1 MTAIYKRELKTYFCG
16 MTGAIFT
23 AFLLLMAGIYTTA
36 YNLTVTYPNFEI
48 VISSIV
54 IIFLLIIPIIT
65 MRSFSEEMHSRTDQL
80 LYSLPM
86 KLSSVVLA
94 KYFALLTVLAVPVG
108 IMCLYPLLLS
118 FFGTVNFASAYGAIL
133 GFFLL
138 GAALIAIGMFLSS
151 LTESQVI
158 AAVLT
163 FGMFIL
169 VYLITSLT
177 SLIPTTASAS
187 LFAFVLAAVA
197 VGLILYLLTKNP
209 VISASVGGVLVLAT
223 LLVYLAKAS
232 LFEGAFQKVLAAIAL
247 FDRITPFVD
256 GLFDITSIVY
266 FLSVSALFVFFTV
279 QSMEKKRWA

>member
-23 AFLLLMAGIYTTA
+23 AFLLLMVGIYMTA
-36 YNLTVTYPNFEI
+36 YNLNFTYPNFEY
-48 VISSIV
+48 VISSVV

-65 MRSFSEEMHSRTDQL
+65 MRSFSEDMHARTDQL
-80 LYSLPM
+80 LYSLPL

-94 KYFALLTVLAVPVG
+94 KYFALLTVLAIPVG
-108 IMCLYPLLLS
+108 IMCLYPVILS
-118 FFGTVNFASAYGAIL
+118 FYGTVNFAAAYGSLL

-138 GAALIAIGMFLSS
+138 GAALMAIGMFLSS

-163 FGMFIL
+163 FGVFIL
-169 VYLITSLT
+169 VYLISSLT
-177 SLIPTTASAS
+177 TLIPTTASAS
-187 LFAFVLAAVA
+187 LFAFILAAVA
-197 VGLILYLLTKNP
+197 VGLILYMLTKS
-209 VISASVGGVLVLAT
+209 VVVSASVGGVLVLAT
-223 LLVYLAKAS
+223 LLVYIANAS
-232 LFEGAFQKVLAAIAL
+232 LFEGAFPAALEAIAL
-247 FDRITPFVD
+247 FDRLNPFIN

-266 FLSVSALFVFFTV
+266 FLSTAALFVFFTV

>member
-23 AFLLLMAGIYTTA
+23 AFLLLMVGIYMTA
-36 YNLTVTYPNFEI
+36 YNLNFTYPNFEY
-48 VISSIV
+48 VVSSVV

-65 MRSFSEEMHSRTDQL
+65 MRSFSEDMHSRTDQL
-80 LYSLPM
+80 LYSLPL

-94 KYFALLTVLAVPVG
+94 KYFALLTVLAIPVG
-108 IMCLYPLLLS
+108 IMCLYPLILS
-118 FFGTVNFASAYGAIL
+118 LYGTVNFAAAYGSLL

-163 FGMFIL
+163 FGVFIL

-177 SLIPTTASAS
+177 TLIPTTAGAS
-187 LFAFVLAAVA
+187 LFAFLLAAVA
-197 VGLILYLLTKNP
+197 VGLILYLLTKNV
-209 VISASVGGVLVLAT
+209 VISASAGGVLVLAT
-223 LLVYLAKAS
+223 LLVYLADAS
-232 LFEGAFQKVLAAIAL
+232 LFEGAFVKVLKAIAL
-247 FDRITPFVD
+247 FDRLNPFIN
-256 GLFDITSIVY
+256 GLFDVTSIVY
-266 FLSVSALFVFFTV
+266 FLSTAALFVFFTV

>member
-23 AFLLLMAGIYTTA
+23 AFLLLMVGIYMTA
-36 YNLTVTYPNFEI
+36 YNLNFTYPNFEY
-48 VISSIV
+48 VVSSVV

-65 MRSFSEEMHSRTDQL
+65 MRSFSEEMHTRTDQL

-94 KYFALLTVLAVPVG
+94 KYFALLTVLLIPVG
-108 IMCLYPLLLS
+108 IMCLYPVILS
-118 FFGTVNFASAYGAIL
+118 FYGTVNFAAAYGAVL

-138 GAALIAIGMFLSS
+138 GAALLAIGMFLSS

-163 FGMFIL
+163 FGVFIL
-169 VYLITSLT
+169 MYLINSLT
-177 SLIPTTASAS
+177 TLIPTTASAS
-187 LFAFVLAAVA
+187 LFAFVLAAIA
-197 VGLILYLLTKNP
+197 VGIILYLLTKNIF
-209 VISASVGGVLVLAT
+209 VSASVGGILVLAT
-223 LLVYLAKAS
+223 FLVYLANAS
-232 LFEGAFQKVLAAIAL
+232 LFEGAFPKMLEAIAL
-247 FDRITPFVD
+247 FDRLNPFID

-266 FLSVSALFVFFTV
+266 FLSTAALFVFFTV
-279 QSMEKKRWA
+279 QSMEKKRWV

>member
-23 AFLLLMAGIYTTA
+23 AFLLLMVGIYMTA
-36 YNLTVTYPNFEI
+36 YNLTFTYPNFEY
-48 VISSIV
+48 VVSSVV

-65 MRSFSEEMHSRTDQL
+65 MRSFSEDMHSRTDQL

-94 KYFALLTVLAVPVG
+94 KYFALLTVLAIPVG
-108 IMCLYPLLLS
+108 IMCLYPVILS
-118 FFGTVNFASAYGAIL
+118 FYGTVNFAAAYGALL

-163 FGMFIL
+163 FGVFIL
-169 VYLITSLT
+169 MYLISSLT
-177 SLIPTTASAS
+177 TLIPTTASAS
-187 LFAFVLAAVA
+187 LFAFILAAVA
-197 VGLILYLLTKNP
+197 VGLILYMLTKNV
-209 VISASVGGVLVLAT
+209 VISASVGGVLVLGT
-223 LLVYLAKAS
+223 LLVYLVDAT
-232 LFEGAFQKVLAAIAL
+232 LFEGAFPTVLEALAL
-247 FDRITPFVD
+247 FDRLNPFIN

-266 FLSVSALFVFFTV
+266 FLSTSALFVFFTV

>member
-23 AFLLLMAGIYTTA
+23 AFLLLMVGIYTTA
-36 YNLTVTYPNFEI
+36 YNLTFTYPNFEI
-48 VISSIV
+48 VVSSVV

-65 MRSFSEEMHSRTDQL
+65 MRSFSEDMHAKTDQL

-94 KYFALLTVLAVPVG
+94 KYFALLTVLAIPVG
-108 IMCLYPLLLS
+108 ITCLYPVLLS
-118 FFGTVNFASAYGAIL
+118 FFGKVNFAAAYGAIL

-163 FGMFIL
+163 FGVFIL
-169 VYLITSLT
+169 VYLISSLT
-177 SLIPTTASAS
+177 TLIPTTASAS
-187 LFAFVLAAVA
+187 LFAFVLAAIA
-197 VGLILYLLTKNP
+197 VGLILHLLTKNT

-223 LLVYLAKAS
+223 LLTYLIKKS
-232 LFEGAFQKVLAAIAL
+232 LFEGAFSKVLNAIAL
-247 FDRITPFVD
+247 FDRLNPFID
-256 GLFDITSIVY
+256 GIFDINSIVY
-266 FLSVSALFVFFTV
+266 FLSVAALFVFFTV